1 MGNNMTKV
9 KRINFEDM
17 QTAYT
22 SNNFIIINTLDATNQ
37 NCLIKNTILPA
48 KEVELLNSYLT
59 TDREVNIIIYGVNHC
74 DESIYNKY
82 EQLNKLGFYNVYVYS
97 GGLFEWL
104 LLQEIYGKDEFPT
117 TSELLDILK
126 YKGNPYFGIKLLK
139 H

>member
-1 MGNNMTKV
+1 MPFHTPV
-9 KRINFEDM
+9 ALED
-17 QTAYT
+17 TNILVYT
-22 SNNFIIINTLDATNQ
+22 HDTEKGSAAI
-37 NCLIKNTILPA
+37 IKNTILPA